1 MGLVKELSYT
11 PASERRSK
19 LFEHPVKVQCDLITD
34 MCMRENL
41 QWVFNMQTDQI
52 NQFEQ
57 DIRREENA
65 SEYIYRDQAQ
75 EMKA

>member
-1 MGLVKELSYT
+1 M
-11 PASERRSK
+11 
-19 LFEHPVKVQCDLITD
+19 QCDLITD